1 MPGFTPSGEI
11 SSTSATT
18 THNVVFALKSSAG
31 KELKT
36 YTVSASEADKFEAG
50 VRAEEPKL
58 REEAG
63 ETDPLMLI
71 KIQRAF

>member
-1 MPGFTPSGEI
+1 MD
-11 SSTSATT
+11 SSPK
-18 THNVVFALKSSAG
+18 VVFSLKSSAG

-36 YTVSASEADKFEAG
+36 YTVPLENADSFEAG

-71 KIQRAF
+71 RISRCF